1 MAIGQVGCG
10 VNLLCCSLNPSRST
24 ARHAGSWA
32 VGEAAS
38 VSAGEEAPHSVDWL
52 RIPFQFTSPAAIR
65 KSVVH
70 QAWLLIAIESNIQH
84 GWCGT
89 TGTLQPQRC
98 LQE

>member
-38 VSAGEEAPHSVDWL
+38 VSLTEEAPHSVDRL
-52 RIPFQFTSPAAIR
+52 HALNPISIPAQALQRFASLLFIR
-65 KSVVH
+65 
-70 QAWLLIAIESNIQH
+70 H
-84 GWCGT
+84 GC
-89 TGTLQPQRC
+89 
-98 LQE
+98 